1 MKVTHKD
8 NNKEQSG
15 KYKLPTDEMDP
26 EQLYEDIRLAPFISK
41 QCIILD
47 KPRGI
52 CNHTWSSHLI
62 RAMIDAF

>member
-1 MKVTHKD
+1 MNDDRYIVPPYQRPYSWTQ
-8 NNKEQSG
+8 EQCS
-15 KYKLPTDEMDP
+15 
-26 EQLYEDIRLAPFISK
+26 QLYEDIRLAPFISK